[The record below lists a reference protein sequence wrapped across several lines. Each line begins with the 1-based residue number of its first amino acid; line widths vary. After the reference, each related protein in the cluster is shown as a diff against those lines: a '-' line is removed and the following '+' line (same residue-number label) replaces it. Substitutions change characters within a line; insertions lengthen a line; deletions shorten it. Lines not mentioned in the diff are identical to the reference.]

1 MGRAW
6 VASAPVPAPR
16 TLALLLALSLGA
28 GACGDDDGGS
38 VAEARGAQVRT
49 AARAAG
55 LPDEVAEVLAL
66 AAEGSLAT
74 YRVTYAGQDGAQVVV
89 SQAPPDQ
96 RVDVLAAGTVVESRV
111 LRDGIA
117 HACRLDDAGE
127 LRCERAAGGI
137 DVPGA
142 FTDDALDAFTR
153 QLAASL
159 DSLDLTVEARTIAGV
174 DATCLVSAPVAG
186 TPLDGSG
193 PSTDTLCLSR
203 EGAQLLLDAG
213 GERLVAHGYTTEV
226 PDETFDV

>member
-1 MGRAW
+1 MARPW

-16 TLALLLALSLGA
+16 TLALVLAAALLA
-28 GACGDDDGGS
+28 GACGDDGGGS
-38 VAEARGAQVRT
+38 VAETRADQVRD

-55 LPDEVAEVLAL
+55 LPRDVADVLAL
-66 AAEGSLAT
+66 AAAGSVAT
-74 YRVTYAGQDGAQVVV
+74 FRVTYAGTDGAQVVV

-117 HACRLDDAGE
+117 HHCRLDDAGE

-142 FTDDALDAFTR
+142 FTDEALDAFTR
-153 QLAASL
+153 QLAGSV
-159 DSLDLTVEARTIAGV
+159 DTVDLRVEARTIAGV
-174 DATCLVSAPVAG
+174 DATCLTSAPVAG

-193 PSTDTLCLSR
+193 PSTDALCLSH

-213 GERLVAHGYTTEV
+213 GERLVADGYTTDV
-226 PDETFDV
+226 PDETFDI